1 MADLYD
7 IKKLDGVTFEMNMG
21 PDAPGCL
28 KCMDGTFTGCG
39 TMGKMQGTMK
49 VIDDNTVHFTKMTFC
64 GCCRA
69 SPVPC
74 FMCCGYGPLAALP
87 KAYRE
92 PGTNKW
98 VGKGQVCAG
107 GCCPCV
113 VNGMSNFAIPFAHLL
128 TSSLPVPD
136 DICPADL

>member
-1 MADLYD
+1 MTT
-7 IKKLDGVTFEMNMG
+7 IKEMEG
-21 PDAPGCL
+21 ATVQFYPTHGCA
-28 KCMDGTFTGCG
+28 KCMFMTIGCG
-39 TMGKMQGTMK
+39 TPFTGKIKMDEDGKAGTM
-49 VIDDNTVHFTKMTFC
+49 VENTFC
-64 GCCRA
+64 YCLHP

-113 VNGMSNFAIPFAHLL
+113 VNGMSNFATPFAHLL

-136 DICPADL
+136 NNCPADL